1 MNIDT
6 VIAIVAA
13 VGGLSGLVSAI
24 STAVF
29 KILEYRK
36 AQKGET
42 FDAKLK
48 PIMDK
53 LEQQE
58 KALHEI
64 RLDTLRTQLYIKMEH
79 EPHNH
84 DTILTIAHKYF
95 VDYKGDWVATTDFQA
110 WADREKIK
118 IPTAIMNAIAR
129 NESK

>member
-1 MNIDT
+1 MNIET
-6 VIAIVAA
+6 IIAIIAA

-29 KILEYRK
+29 RYLDYRK
-36 AQKGET
+36 IQKGET
-42 FDAKLK
+42 IDAKLK
-48 PIMDK
+48 PILDK

-84 DTILTIAHKYF
+84 DTIFMIAHKYF
-95 VDYKGDWVATTDFQA
+95 VEYRGDWVATTDFQA
-110 WADREKIK
+110 WADKEKIK
-118 IPTAIMNAIAR
+118 IPTSIMDAIAR
-129 NESK
+129 NDSK